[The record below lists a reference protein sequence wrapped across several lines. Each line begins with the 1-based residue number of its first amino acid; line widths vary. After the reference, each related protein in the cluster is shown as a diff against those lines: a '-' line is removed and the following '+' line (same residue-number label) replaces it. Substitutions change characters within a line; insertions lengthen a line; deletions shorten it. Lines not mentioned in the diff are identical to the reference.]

1 MAGAKCSSNPE
12 PMCVTLSHKPH
23 HQHRF
28 TSARAE
34 HCFSGETVYVHKG
47 LGMGKM
53 QPLLQQIWCTFISPL
68 ALLSFHW
75 TRSLHL
81 PPLST
86 RNSACVCVT
95 YRAGTFF
102 TTLFLH
108 PLYQGKVVFHLKI
121 SPPSTPYRKA
131 VEFPLFEKDI
141 YTYSNSWLIKKV
153 SVDGCQEYV
162 A

>member
-1 MAGAKCSSNPE
+1 MTQKACINMAGVKCSSNPE

-23 HQHRF
+23 QQHRF

-34 HCFSGETVYVHKG
+34 HCFSEETVYVHKG
-47 LGMGKM
+47 LEMQPMVGKM
-53 QPLLQQIWCTFISPL
+53 QPLVQQVWCTFLSPL
-68 ALLSFHW
+68 VLLSFHW

-81 PPLST
+81 LTLSSG
-86 RNSACVCVT
+86 NSACVC

-121 SPPSTPYRKA
+121 PPPGTHYKKA
-131 VEFPLFEKDI
+131 VEFPLRYLHIFK
-141 YTYSNSWLIKKV
+141 
-153 SVDGCQEYV
+153 
-162 A
+162 